1 MYFKIQNRLEIGMEQ
16 NKRTLLRWPQS
27 VLGPPPGLKEL
38 NVLCWG
44 LFVIGFMVPLCVVLV
59 IRWKVGA
66 RFSDLL
72 PVDFIY
78 FYGIGQILNQHP
90 AINLYD
96 YSLQLKTFNDIFP
109 LSADHQVW
117 GRSPYPPFV
126 AKFFSIFARF
136 SFERA
141 FFAWMGMSFVLYMIA
156 ITAIVKAAL
165 PKDKL
170 RSSLVFC
177 FSIASPLFLYFNL
190 AVGQLATVAV
200 FSTSLAIF
208 LERRSRP
215 FLGGLALALLTYKPT
230 LLLLILPMTLVT
242 RRFRMLTGF
251 CTGAAALLAAST
263 LFAGPRIWP
272 VYIRFLQTFAGTAG
286 IHGASSVKR
295 WEYVDINAVSY
306 SIPGARTSLG
316 SVTVTCLLAGIGLWL
331 VILWRRSTGTNA
343 AAQNMVWAITLTWT
357 LLINVYVP
365 VYDTLLIAVAATLA
379 IGSLVQLGL
388 FRIAGWSAVLAILIS
403 AVSFKAETVAQHD
416 GVQPLTLLILIFGL
430 LQAFTLQ
437 RLFQKIQKISS
448 DPKSALDTTR
458 EQPAMNY

>member
-242 RRFRMLTGF
+242 RRFRMLVGF
-251 CTGAAALLAAST
+251 CTGAAALFAAST

-286 IHGASSVKR
+286 IHGASSVKA
-295 WEYVDINAVSY
+295 ISY
-306 SIPGARTSLG
+306 AIPGARTSLG
-316 SVTVTCLLAGIGLWL
+316 LAIVACLLAGIALWL
-331 VILWRRSTGTNA
+331 VILWRRSIGTNA
-343 AAQNMVWAITLTWT
+343 ATQNMVWAVTLTWT

-388 FRIAGWSAVLAILIS
+388 IRIAGWSAVLAILVS
-403 AVSFKAETVAQHD
+403 AVSFKSESMAQHH

-430 LQAFTLQ
+430 LQALTLQ
-437 RLFQKIQKISS
+437 RLLQKTSS
-448 DPKSALDTTR
+448 DPMSAPDTTQ
-458 EQPAMNY
+458 EQPALNS